1 MSKKITIEEE
11 KRIASWY
18 GDELCSQE
26 YIRRNL
32 HHGRNQVNRILR
44 PKNIA
49 YLLYDEMELHDV
61 TSVYSDIYKEENER
75 LNEQAIIDNRAFWW
89 MTWLA
94 VIQFIAFLLAYYL

>member
-26 YIRRNL
+26 YISRNL

-61 TSVYSDIYKEENER
+61 TKEENEH